1 MTDYADQ
8 IERIRKATSL
18 EEIQGIAHQYSAKA
32 VGEGGILYSGY
43 VGEVKSE
50 VLAVELAEKTGLPI
64 INNTPRAQFLA
75 DGPVQDAIKQSA
87 ERIYRGQGE
96 SLVAAQQSATSFL
109 YGDAKAVA
117 HSATSMDGCLWG
129 QASHEFAGSL
139 RGHVTLVASAANPD
153 RVFGKVEVPSVL
165 HESHATSL
173 GSQSVPH
180 LREVEAKGGIKAVLP
195 EVQANFIEAA
205 PHGIFISPDS
215 PAGTPVSKVVVSKE
229 AAAELGL
236 DASKFASAAELTAS
250 GLARAPLGLT
260 APTATLGLG
269 GLHTVEPTPTRAA
282 TEAERLAASEAA
294 SRRGLGST
302 LAKGGG
308 VIAAAGVIYD
318 VANTSNRANELFNQG
333 NRIGGQSEIIHFGGR
348 NLGMFG
354 GAALGAEAGAALGI
368 ESGPGAL
375 LTGAVGGV
383 IGAIGGEKIANA
395 IDNYRI
401 YNQKDKDGDSWHF
414 NAKHPEQGWTRTIT
428 TNEID
433 PQGIPNFETG
443 MPAYK
448 TQTLTAPPA
457 LANELNY
464 KASGVAVQMA
474 LAHPPKPQDPYSI
487 PAGPGDASSLR
498 ESQWSRDPQSHT
510 WARTVTTGYI
520 EHGMV
525 ISHTETATPQKAAEL
540 ARESDA
546 IVAKNIAN
554 SPHAIAA
561 RYEAAYQQFGW
572 NKFGA
577 PTEAVTST
585 LRAPDNKLQASDG
598 HEYTRGQNGQ
608 WDTPGFFYGTNE
620 AKGNVKDELNT
631 TYQREHAPAMPPA
644 SKPVTPPTVEPPR
657 PHDPRSPEHPRHA
670 MYEKVREQVADLY
683 AKQGL
688 PLNREQLE
696 RTTAGVMYDAQ
707 KSQLKDVKE
716 LHLSVD
722 PATRKPDPNGHIFA
736 YAGDP
741 RQVNTLKSSTDV
753 QQAQQ
758 ATPEQ
763 TYSRMGQL
771 AQPQA
776 QSHNPAQQASQGR

>member
-1 MTDYADQ
+1 MTDYTDQ

-18 EEIQGIAHQYSAKA
+18 DDIQAVARQYSAKA

-75 DGPVQDAIKQSA
+75 DSAVSDAIKASA
-87 ERIYRGQGE
+87 ERIYKGQGE
-96 SLVAAQQSATSFL
+96 SLAAAQQSATNFL
-109 YGDAKAVA
+109 YGDAKAVGR
-117 HSATSMDGCLWG
+117 SATSLDGCLWG
-129 QASHEFAGSL
+129 EASHEFAGSL
-139 RGHVTLVASAANPD
+139 RGNVTLVASAASPD
-153 RVFGKVEVPSVL
+153 RVFGKVEVPTVL
-165 HESHATSL
+165 HESHAGSL
-173 GSQSVPH
+173 GSKSVAD
-180 LREVEAKGGIKAVLP
+180 LRAVEAKGGIKAVLP
-195 EVQANFIEAA
+195 EVQANFIQAA
-205 PHGIFISPDS
+205 PHGIFVSPENV
-215 PAGTPVSKVVVSKE
+215 PGKAVTKVVVSKE
-229 AAAELGL
+229 AAAALGL
-236 DASKFASAAELTAS
+236 DASKFSSAAELSAS
-250 GLARAPLGLT
+250 GLARAPLGLA

-269 GLHTVEPTPTRAA
+269 GVRTVEPMPTRVAA
-282 TEAERLAASEAA
+282 EGEPLAASEAA
-294 SRRGLGST
+294 ARRGLGAT
-302 LAKGGG
+302 AVKGAG
-308 VIAAAGVIYD
+308 VVAAAAVVYD
-318 VANTSNRANELFNQG
+318 VANTSSRANELFNQG
-333 NRIGGQSEIIHFGGR
+333 NRVGGQSEIMHFGGR
-348 NLGMFG
+348 NLGMLG

-375 LTGAVGGV
+375 LTGAAGGL
-383 IGAIGGEKIANA
+383 IGAIGGEKLVDA
-395 IDNYRI
+395 IDNHRI
-401 YNQKDKDGDSWHF
+401 YNQKDQAGESWHF
-414 NAKHPEQGWTRTIT
+414 DPKQPAQGWTRTIT

-433 PQGIPNFETG
+433 PQGVPNFELG
-443 MPAYK
+443 IPAYK

-474 LAHPPKPQDPYSI
+474 LAHAPKPQDPYSI

-498 ESQWSRDPQSHT
+498 ESNWSRNPQTHE
-510 WARTVTTGYI
+510 WARTVATGFI

-525 ISHTETATPQKAAEL
+525 ISHTETATPQKAAQL
-540 ARESDA
+540 TRESDA
-546 IVAKNIAN
+546 IVAQNIAH

-561 RYEAAYQQFGW
+561 RYQTAYEQFGW
-572 NKFGA
+572 NKFGV
-577 PTEAVTST
+577 PTEAVTT
-585 LRAPDNKLQASDG
+585 ALRAPDNKLHASDG

-620 AKGNVKDELNT
+620 AKGNVKDELNAT
-631 TYQREHAPAMPPA
+631 FQREHAPAVAPPA
-644 SKPVTPPTVEPPR
+644 KPVTPPTLEPPR
-657 PHDPRSPEHPRHA
+657 PHDPRSPEHPGHA

-683 AKQGL
+683 AKQGQ

-696 RTTAGVMYDAQ
+696 RTTAGVMFDAQ

-741 RQVNTLKSSTDV
+741 RQVTTLKSSTDV
-753 QQAQQ
+753 HQAQQ

-763 TYSRMGQL
+763 TYTRMGQL

-776 QSHNPAQQASQGR
+776 QVNAPVQQAVQGR